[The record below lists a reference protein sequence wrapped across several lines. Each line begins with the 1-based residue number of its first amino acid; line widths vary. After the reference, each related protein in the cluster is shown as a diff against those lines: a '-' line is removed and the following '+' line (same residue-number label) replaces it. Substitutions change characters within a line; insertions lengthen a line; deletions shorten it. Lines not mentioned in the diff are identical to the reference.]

1 MTESVFYKSP
11 LGAIQLK
18 AQGNILSSALFVSSH
33 KSGISKERQ
42 DLDYEVPTS
51 PILVKSIEQLD
62 LYFSGSELCFN
73 LAHHQTGTD
82 FQQKV
87 WNALMHVRP
96 GNTMSYLQLSN
107 LIGDSKAVR
116 AVGMANGKNSI
127 AIIVPCHRIIG
138 SKGHLTGYAGDLWRK
153 QWLLEHEA
161 KYLNG
166 VQTLFA

>member
-1 MTESVFYKSP
+1 MTASVFYKSP

-18 AQGNILSSALFVSSH
+18 AQGNILSSALFVSSQ

-42 DLDYEVPTS
+42 DLDYEVPDS
-51 PILVKSIEQLD
+51 PILIKCIEQLD

-73 LAHHQTGTD
+73 LPHFQTGTD

-87 WNALMHVRP
+87 WNALLNVRP

-116 AVGMANGKNSI
+116 AVGMANGRNSI